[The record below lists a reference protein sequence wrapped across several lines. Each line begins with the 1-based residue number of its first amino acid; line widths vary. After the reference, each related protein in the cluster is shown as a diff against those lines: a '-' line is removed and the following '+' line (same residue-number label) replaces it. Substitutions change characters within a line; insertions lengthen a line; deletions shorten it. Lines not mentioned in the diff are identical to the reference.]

1 MTTKA
6 AKMWTIFA
14 AFRVCDDV
22 VAKAIY
28 FPDASFSAAREMLRM
43 LRIA

>member
-1 MTTKA
+1 
-6 AKMWTIFA
+6 MWTIFA
-14 AFRVCDDV
+14 AFRVCDDAAATPV
-22 VAKAIY
+22 Y

>member
-1 MTTKA
+1 
-6 AKMWTIFA
+6 MWTIFA
-14 AFRVCDDV
+14 AFRVFEDV
-22 VAKAIY
+22 AAQAIY